1 MRKAPLGKNEIRKS
15 LSIKA
20 KNAWLQLEGK
30 RVTNHSA
37 RKTCISRLF
46 DADILENFVA
56 QLRSWRVYN
65 LTCNQQVINTKR
77 EYLGSSAE
85 LTVLN
90 PEMKLSQVCKVK
102 NK

>member
-20 KNAWLQLEGK
+20 KNAGLQLEGK

-37 RKTCISRLF
+37 RKTCISKLL

-56 QLRSWRVYN
+56 QPRKSLQGAGFYN
-65 LTCNQQVINTKR
+65 LISNQQVINTKR
-77 EYLGSSAE
+77 EGL
-85 LTVLN
+85 
-90 PEMKLSQVCKVK
+90 
-102 NK
+102 

>member
-20 KNAWLQLEGK
+20 KNAGLQLEGK

-37 RKTCISRLF
+37 RKTCLSRLL

-56 QLRSWRVYN
+56 QPRKSLQGAGFYN
-65 LTCNQQVINTKR
+65 LISNQQVINTKR
-77 EYLGSSAE
+77 EGL
-85 LTVLN
+85 
-90 PEMKLSQVCKVK
+90 
-102 NK
+102 

>member
-20 KNAWLQLEGK
+20 KNAGLQLEGK

-46 DADILENFVA
+46 DADILENFVVQPRKSLQGA
-56 QLRSWRVYN
+56 GFYN
-65 LTCNQQVINTKR
+65 LISNQQVIITKR
-77 EYLGSSAE
+77 EG
-85 LTVLN
+85 V
-90 PEMKLSQVCKVK
+90 
-102 NK
+102 

>member
-20 KNAWLQLEGK
+20 KNAGLQVEGK
-30 RVTNHSA
+30 RITNHSA

-56 QLRSWRVYN
+56 QPRKSFQGAGFYN
-65 LTCNQQVINTKR
+65 FTCNQQVINTKR
-77 EYLGSSAE
+77 EGL
-85 LTVLN
+85 
-90 PEMKLSQVCKVK
+90 
-102 NK
+102 

>member
-1 MRKAPLGKNEIRKS
+1 MRKPPLGKNEIRKS

-20 KNAWLQLEGK
+20 KNAGLQLEGK

-56 QLRSWRVYN
+56 QPRKSLQGAGFYN

-77 EYLGSSAE
+77 EGL
-85 LTVLN
+85 
-90 PEMKLSQVCKVK
+90 
-102 NK
+102 

>member
-20 KNAWLQLEGK
+20 KNAGLQLEGK

-37 RKTCISRLF
+37 RKTCISRPL

-56 QLRSWRVYN
+56 QPRKSLQGAGFYN
-65 LTCNQQVINTKR
+65 LISNQQVINTKR
-77 EYLGSSAE
+77 EGL
-85 LTVLN
+85 
-90 PEMKLSQVCKVK
+90 
-102 NK
+102 

>member
-20 KNAWLQLEGK
+20 KNAGLQLEGK

-37 RKTCISRLF
+37 RKTCISRLL

-56 QLRSWRVYN
+56 QARKSLQGAGFYN
-65 LTCNQQVINTKR
+65 LISNQQIRNTK
-77 EYLGSSAE
+77 
-85 LTVLN
+85 
-90 PEMKLSQVCKVK
+90 K
-102 NK
+102 NCL

>member
-20 KNAWLQLEGK
+20 KNAGLQLEGK

-37 RKTCISRLF
+37 RKTCISRLL

-56 QLRSWRVYN
+56 QPRKSLQGAGFYN
-65 LTCNQQVINTKR
+65 LISNQQVINTKR
-77 EYLGSSAE
+77 EGL
-85 LTVLN
+85 
-90 PEMKLSQVCKVK
+90 
-102 NK
+102 